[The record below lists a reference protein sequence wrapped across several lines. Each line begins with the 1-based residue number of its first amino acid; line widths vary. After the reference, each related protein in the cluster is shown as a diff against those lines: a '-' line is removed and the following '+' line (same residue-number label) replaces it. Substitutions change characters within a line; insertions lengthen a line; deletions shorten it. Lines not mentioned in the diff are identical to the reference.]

1 MKKNGSKG
9 LYTMI
14 GEGAVMEGS
23 LAVPHGLRIDGSVN
37 GRIETSDVLTVG
49 SMGVIEAEIKA
60 KSAVV
65 GGKITG
71 NMHIEDRLELQAHA
85 SLAGNLTTRNLIV
98 HEGAQFHGN
107 CSMGYRDK
115 ESTLTINN
123 M

>member
-49 SMGVIEAEIKA
+49 SMGVIRQKL
-60 KSAVV
+60 KRKVQS
-65 GGKITG
+65 
-71 NMHIEDRLELQAHA
+71 LE
-85 SLAGNLTTRNLIV
+85 
-98 HEGAQFHGN
+98 E
-107 CSMGYRDK
+107 K
-115 ESTLTINN
+115 
-123 M
+123 